1 MLTAINKKE
10 ESVEP
15 EDICVQENTV
25 MHILSN
31 VVDMPEFSGNGIRRY
46 LSSTRRLRHIIIIA
60 SPFYPEDGRG
70 KRIDDFSDSLN
81 GFHSIYSFQKHIDEW
96 DEDFSCQI
104 RILYN
109 IGKDSSKNR

>member
-1 MLTAINKKE
+1 
-10 ESVEP
+10 
-15 EDICVQENTV
+15 